1 MMRLITTLITLRN
14 NHHMTQEDL
23 SKIVGVSRETIG
35 RLERGEYNPSY
46 RLVYE
51 IAHVFGKNVEEVF
64 FYQETD
70 D

>member
-35 RLERGEYNPSY
+35 RLERGEYNPSSC
-46 RLVYE
+46 L
-51 IAHVFGKNVEEVF
+51 
-64 FYQETD
+64 
-70 D
+70 

>member
-23 SKIVGVSRETIG
+23 SKIVGV
-35 RLERGEYNPSY
+35 LERGEYNPSY

-64 FYQETD
+64 YYQETD

>member
-1 MMRLITTLITLRN
+1 
-14 NHHMTQEDL
+14 MTQEDL

-46 RLVYE
+46 RLVYQ

-64 FYQETD
+64 YYQETD